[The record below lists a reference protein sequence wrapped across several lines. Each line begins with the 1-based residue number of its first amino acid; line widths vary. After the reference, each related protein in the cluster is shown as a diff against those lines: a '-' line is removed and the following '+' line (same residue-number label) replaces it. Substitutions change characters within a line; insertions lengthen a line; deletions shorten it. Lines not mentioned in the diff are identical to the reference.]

1 MRFADFTSR
10 PDRLIA
16 SLLLLGVVVLLP
28 LRKLAAQT
36 EGDPDAGRK
45 LAQTWCVNCH
55 IVDASQRSGS
65 STGAPSFPAIAAMK
79 TTTFMGLQAFLQTP
93 HDRMP
98 DLHLSR
104 DEIDDIAAFVV
115 SLKNNNRE
123 K

>member
-1 MRFADFTSR
+1 MPIAASTSW

-16 SLLLLGVVVLLP
+16 LLLPVAMIIAFTAQQA
-28 LRKLAAQT
+28 AAQT

-45 LAQTWCVNCH
+45 LAQTWCDNCH
-55 IVDASQRSGS
+55 VVAPSQQQGT
-65 STGAPSFPAIAAMK
+65 STGAPAFTAIAAMK
-79 TTTFMGLQAFLQTP
+79 STTFMGLRAFLQTP

-104 DEIDDIAAFVV
+104 DEIDDVAAYII
-115 SLKNNNRE
+115 SLK